1 MDDTCLVQDVG
12 TLLDGGAVA
21 LSNAAAAAVI
31 SSAAEDDVRFRAARL
46 LQTRWLDRKNARL
59 MALLQA
65 KHDAFDAYLQRRE
78 EARQKYY
85 EEQLWKKT
93 LPGVLERV
101 WPIIRE
107 VTAVLCASVALVLF
121 APTAFD
127 ALPEPFDVRAD
138 TPPLEQMQAALSGA
152 SVAVVA
158 FAGFFLVLVLLY
170 VKRWE
175 LMLYALHSLWIGS
188 LLAGPFATLLCRVC
202 AALDLPLDAVTLV
215 VAAWNLTVPGV
226 LLVHWSATET
236 SFAVG
241 RRLYA
246 ALLATLCAWLLAS
259 VPYPTAVSALLML
272 AVLDVLL
279 VLRPGSPVQRLDAV
293 ATARRRAG
301 ERHMPGLTFKQG
313 GLSSA
318 WVISSSI
325 PRSPR
330 TRRAR
335 ASRHSQRS
343 SRVCSSVSC
352 IRWGPSRSQGGARS
366 CPRCRFPLRSAPPSS
381 RRSAGGH
388 PLSSTLAEAGVWI

>member
-1 MDDTCLVQDVG
+1 MRKLAAPRRGTAKVLRGTTLEKDVAG
-12 TLLDGGAVA
+12 
-21 LSNAAAAAVI
+21 
-31 SSAAEDDVRFRAARL
+31 R
-46 LQTRWLDRKNARL
+46 
-59 MALLQA
+59 
-65 KHDAFDAYLQRRE
+65 
-78 EARQKYY
+78 
-85 EEQLWKKT
+85 
-93 LPGVLERV
+93 LERV

-241 RRLYA
+241 RRFYA
-246 ALLATLCAWLLAS
+246 ALLATLCAWLLAG

-279 VLRPGSPVQRLDAV
+279 VLLRAPPVQRLDAV

-301 ERHMPGLTFKQG
+301 ERQMPGLTFKQG
-313 GLSSA
+313 GLELGMGDFIVYSA
-318 WVISSSI
+318 FAAHATRAGVAPLAAIIAGVLVGLVHTMGTIALARRRTVLPALPLSI
-325 PRSPR
+325 
-330 TRRAR
+330 ALG
-335 ASRHSQRS
+335 AALLAAE
-343 SRVCSSVSC
+343 
-352 IRWGPSRSQGGARS
+352 RW
-366 CPRCRFPLRSAPPSS
+366 LV
-381 RRSAGGH
+381 H
-388 PLSSTLAEAGVWI
+388 PLSSTLAEVGVWI